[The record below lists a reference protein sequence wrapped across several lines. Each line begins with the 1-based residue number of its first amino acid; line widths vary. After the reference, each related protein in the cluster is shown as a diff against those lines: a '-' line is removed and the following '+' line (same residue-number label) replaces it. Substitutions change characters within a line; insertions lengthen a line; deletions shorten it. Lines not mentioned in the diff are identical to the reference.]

1 MHKTLA
7 HARLFVTIGRSG
19 MTDAELAAVL
29 GVNQST
35 ISRLKHGKIAKV
47 GRHQRK
53 LDEYLGL
60 GGGDRT
66 DDLSELIAMA
76 QSSPALR
83 EALVALQRLMRENA

>member
-1 MHKTLA
+1 
-7 HARLFVTIGRSG
+7 
-19 MTDAELAAVL
+19 MTDAKLASVL

-35 ISRLKHGKIAKV
+35 VSRLKHGKIAKV
-47 GRHQRK
+47 ARHQRK

-60 GGGDRT
+60 GANDRAE
-66 DDLSELIAMA
+66 DFSELVAIA